1 MGDTFDR
8 VTEERFYNSR
18 LTKMQIMADYVD
30 LIDAEDENEEID
42 EDDNNNNSDQF
53 KSLTST
59 FKSHDFGNPDQKK
72 KLKKV
77 LYVVQI
83 EDELT

>member
-1 MGDTFDR
+1 MLIAIMGDTFDR

-53 KSLTST
+53 KSHTST
-59 FKSHDFGNPDQKK
+59 FKSHDFGNPD
-72 KLKKV
+72 
-77 LYVVQI
+77 
-83 EDELT
+83 